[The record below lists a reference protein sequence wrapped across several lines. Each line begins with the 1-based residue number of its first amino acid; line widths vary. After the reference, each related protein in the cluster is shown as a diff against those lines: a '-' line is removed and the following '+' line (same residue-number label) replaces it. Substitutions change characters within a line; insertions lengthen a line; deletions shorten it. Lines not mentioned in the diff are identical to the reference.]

1 MIKSKHRFSVVFMVL
16 TLVFSFMCN
25 NIAVYAYDKND
36 EMHLVPISHIDTAW
50 MWPYEDVAQ
59 NVIPDTWYK
68 QIGYLKNNPEL
79 RFTISAIQHLA
90 WAKEYYPD
98 MWSDIKD
105 LYAEG
110 RLEIVG
116 GQLVEPDTNTPS
128 GESHVRQFLIGQKFL
143 EENFGKTTTVG
154 FLPDCF
160 GFSGQYP
167 QIMKKAGIDYFV
179 TAKLTWND
187 TNKFPYNLFFWKGI
201 DGSSVLSYLTTK
213 NYDHVYSDSEIK
225 EVLDALKPYGVN
237 RGYGSFGAGDHGGGP
252 SLANYEQVLNQDKD
266 PSNPHVILSSATRY
280 FDSVSKDDLSKVPT
294 WEGEMYLE
302 YHRGT
307 YTSWARQKL
316 ENRKSEIA
324 AEVAEKAGAIGK
336 WLGVIPDAGDV
347 INDAWWKIAINHM
360 HDVQPGSSVPMAYEE
375 SFNFNEIARN
385 KLNTVANYGLQAMAY
400 RADTSVES
408 GVPVFVFNPLSWT
421 RDDMVETT
429 LKFDTKVQYVRIYDQ
444 NGNEMP
450 CKVLNS
456 DGNTATVRFE
466 ARDIPSLGYKLFR
479 AVPADEPYSKD
490 TGLHIDEENFI
501 MENQYYKVVFNPET
515 GNITNIYNKK
525 DNNRDVLNSKN
536 GEGNELQIFTD
547 TGGSSWPAWD
557 VIRSELS
564 PVGGDPYDPT
574 YRLGAD
580 SLKSI
585 EVIENSAVKAV
596 IRVTREWSKS
606 TFIQD
611 IIMYPDVERID
622 VKTYVDWRE
631 SNRML
636 KVSFPLSAVSNT
648 ATYEIAYGALQRST
662 NRDTSFDGARF
673 EQSGQK
679 WADITNESDNAFG
692 VSILNDSKYGWDVY
706 RYKDN
711 SGTRIRLSLLRSA
724 RTASS
729 AGYGYNNPPSYP
741 AMDQGP
747 QYFTYSIYP
756 HKGDWTDAQ
765 SVQRAYELNYPVNA
779 FQVEPHK
786 GVLGKEFSFIDVDKP
801 NIIASVVKTPYDG
814 GTDELVIRLYES
826 QGKDSTDAQITF
838 PTDIK
843 SAKEVNI
850 LEEDYEDAK
859 PVSISGNTLTTNF
872 GKYEIKTL
880 RVNLGESK
888 YEKVAQKTA
897 SVDLYTHYN
906 LDGVSSDNK
915 RSDGDVDGS
924 GNTYAAELWPEQI
937 TFQGVPFKLGPA
949 ADGYRNLVQAEGQ
962 TIKLPAGNYKYVYIL
977 GAASGTEKDEGE
989 FVVKYTGGT
998 STRKNIEF
1006 AQWNAMITSWDA
1018 VAAADIRPVVRDT
1031 IAYDFT
1037 HYHLKDRD
1045 NYVKESF
1052 LYLYRIP
1059 IDPEKSVDSLILP
1072 NAKGIKI
1079 AAISLAD
1086 SEFLRTAQLPD
1097 GNESVDDQK
1106 PSKVTGV
1113 NAKLHEDSIIEVD
1126 VSWDAATDNDGIKYY
1141 RIYRSVNP
1149 NFLPDDST
1157 LVGIVSGTT
1166 LNYTDSLNASGT
1178 YYYKIIAMDTAFN
1191 LSEASDASNPVTG
1204 GLDNAFLTSGVK
1216 ATANGSM
1223 ALEPPALAI
1232 DGTADN
1238 NSKWCYNGGNNNASE
1253 TNPYWLIV
1261 DLGDNYA
1268 KWSISKFVVMH
1279 AQAGGESSSWNTK
1292 DFTIQVSNDM
1302 ANWTNLVTVKDNTSG
1317 VTTHELASPVTAR
1330 YFKLNITHPGQANCA
1345 RIYEFQAYGI
1355 YDGLLPPSVKNVNI
1369 DVEKKNGQPLMLK
1382 GTYTFVPSAVGKTEL
1397 NSLYKW
1403 YGETGN
1409 GQYEEIAGETGIT
1422 LVVPDDS
1429 LYRSVRFEVTP
1440 VDNSGAKGTPVMSPS
1455 IYIAPDSYY
1464 DRAYLRK
1471 ATATSQTASHEG
1483 AEMAVDHDNKTKWCA
1498 TQKRPQSLT
1507 VDMGHY
1513 YLIDKFVV
1521 THSKINEPYYDN
1533 TYAYNIYMSEDGVT
1547 WNKVYSVDG
1556 NTDTVNTLQLDAGV
1570 IGRYL
1575 KLEITKTSAN
1585 DDTAVRIYGFEAWGY
1600 PKFDH
1605 TPAGGEEESEPV
1617 DVEASNVTI
1626 TGVAEVNSTLT
1637 GSYTVADKYEKYC
1650 RFRWLWSNEED
1661 GDYEPIFNANSNV
1674 YTPTGDMEGKY
1685 LKFEVRVGLGRTV
1698 TSDAVLIGA
1707 QTPVNVLLGSDVSA
1721 DNEEDGH
1728 KAGKAVDGDDS
1739 TYWFARNYGGT
1750 LTSKLDALYKISSFV
1765 VKNAGSAGLDGK
1777 LNTKDFE
1784 IYVSENGED
1793 WVEAAVQKNN
1803 TDNVVTINLTT
1814 PLRAKY
1820 VKLHVTTP
1828 YSSIPAGAVGGVYI
1842 AEFEAYGT
1850 PYGASVPRAFNV
1862 KIPSSAETNK
1872 LLVASYS
1879 FNDPNG
1885 EWEGESILQWMAGDS
1900 VNGPFY
1906 PIQGATSLYYRPT
1919 KDVAGKYVKFTV
1931 KPVNKSGIKGAT
1943 ASSDAVLVENA
1954 RPRVQ
1959 DIVILGDTTIE
1970 SKQLRVTY
1978 KYVDYEDDP
1987 EGNTTY
1993 QWYKS
1998 DDGRNWTEIAGAT
2011 NSSLNLSDV
2020 ADLKQGITSLRCR
2033 IVPLQEDGKIGYAG
2047 DSKVVVITPAGYN
2060 ALKGARIVD
2069 YSGYVNSAE
2078 SPEKIVDGD
2087 YTTKWCDTS
2096 TISPADRDP
2105 KRWVTMDMGSEYPIS
2120 TFVLRNCRT
2129 VENFANTKAFRIQ
2142 ISIDGEEWYNAYSTT
2157 TNTDD
2162 ITVVQL
2168 SEPAQ
2173 ARYVRL
2179 AIDETATPR
2188 IYELEAWTRGLGTTL
2203 NIDSKYSTRVLN
2215 GETFELQYGVS
2226 VSSPN
2231 FDLMSEEVKIAYDP
2245 EMFTFKGHRLL
2256 DDNVVVDNIN
2266 DDGNGTIELSLT
2278 HIAPVNG
2285 NYILM
2290 NLIFEAKAIPSDVD
2304 EKNGTI
2310 SVSSALFISSM
2321 GTESEARLSNIT
2333 LTVMGSKSALNAAIE
2348 LVSSKLEA
2356 AVIGVE
2362 PGNYFKAYVDRLS
2375 EALNAAQNVYNSPEA
2390 GESDYNLARQ
2400 SLLNVLEEF
2409 ENSVITDLTGDLD
2422 GDGEFT
2428 INDLNDIITYYGMN
2442 VTELMDYEKLADI
2455 DGNGYVGLTDF
2466 IFVAQK
2472 IIGN

>member
-1 MIKSKHRFSVVFMVL
+1 MVL
-16 TLVFSFMCN
+16 TLVFSFLGN
-25 NIAVYAYDKND
+25 NFVAYAYDKNY

-50 MWPYEDVAQ
+50 MWPYVDVAQ

-90 WAKEYYPD
+90 WSKEYYPD
-98 MWSDIKD
+98 MWEDIRE

-110 RLEIVG
+110 RIEIVG

-143 EENFGKTTTVG
+143 EENFGKKTTVG

-167 QIMKKAGIDYFV
+167 QIMKKSGIDYFV

-213 NYDHVYSDSEIK
+213 NYDHVYSDEEI
-225 EVLDALKPYGVN
+225 EATLDALKPYGVT
-237 RGYGSFGAGDHGGGP
+237 RAYGSFGAGDHGGGP
-252 SLANYEQVLNQDKD
+252 SLADYEKVLNQDKD
-266 PSNPHVILSSATRY
+266 PANPHVILSSATRY

-324 AEVAEKAGAIGK
+324 AEVAEKAGAIGT
-336 WLGVIPDAGDV
+336 WLGVTPDTGSV

-421 RDDMVETT
+421 RDDMVEAT
-429 LKFDTKVQYVRIYDQ
+429 LKFDTEIQFVRIYDQ

-450 CKVLNS
+450 CEVLET
-456 DGNTATVRFE
+456 DGNTATIRFE

-479 AVPADEPYSKD
+479 AVPADKPYLAD
-490 TGLHIDEENFI
+490 TGLIIDEENLI

-515 GNITNIYNKK
+515 GNITHIYNKK
-525 DNNRDVLNSKN
+525 DNNRDVLNSEN

-547 TGGSSWPAWD
+547 TGGTSWPAWD
-557 VIRSELS
+557 LIRSELS

-585 EVIENSAVKAV
+585 EVIENSSVKAV

-673 EQSGQK
+673 EHSGQK

-729 AGYGYNNPPSYP
+729 AGYGYSNPASYP

-756 HKGDWTDAQ
+756 HKGDWTEAQ
-765 SVQRAYELNYPVNA
+765 SVQRAYELNYPVIA
-779 FQVEPHK
+779 FQTEPHE
-786 GVLGKEFSFIDVDKP
+786 GVLGKEFSFIDVNEP

-814 GTDELVIRLYES
+814 GTDELIVRLYES
-826 QGKDSTDAQITF
+826 QGKDSTEAHIKF
-838 PTDIK
+838 PADIK
-843 SAKEVNI
+843 NAKEVNI

-859 PVSISGNTLTTNF
+859 PVNISGNTLTANF

-880 RVNLGESK
+880 RVDLGTSE
-888 YEKVAQKTA
+888 YGKVTQKTA
-897 SVDLYTHYN
+897 SVDLYTYYN
-906 LDGVSSDNK
+906 LDGISSDNN

-924 GNTYAAELWPEQI
+924 GNSYAAELWPERI

-949 ADGYRNLVQAEGQ
+949 ADGYKNLVRAEGQ
-962 TIKLPAGNYKYVYIL
+962 EIKLPVGNYKYVYIL
-977 GAASGTEKDEGE
+977 GAASGTEANKGE
-989 FVVKYTGGT
+989 FVVRYADST
-998 STRKNIEF
+998 STRKNITF
-1006 AQWNAMITSWDA
+1006 AQWNTMITSWDA
-1018 VAAADIRPVVRDT
+1018 VAAADIRPVVKDT

-1037 HYHLKDRD
+1037 HYHMKNRD

-1052 LYLYRIP
+1052 LFLYKIP
-1059 IDPEKSVDSLILP
+1059 IDPEKNIESLILP

-1086 SEFLRTAQLPD
+1086 SEFLRAAQLPD
-1097 GNESVDDQK
+1097 GNESIDDQK
-1106 PSKVTGV
+1106 PSKVTDV
-1113 NAKLHEDSIIEVD
+1113 KAELQEDSMILVD
-1126 VSWDAATDNDGIKYY
+1126 VSWEASTDNDGIKYY
-1141 RIYRSVNP
+1141 RIYRGIDP
-1149 NFLPDDST
+1149 DFLPDEST
-1157 LVGIVSGTT
+1157 FIDIVSGTT

-1178 YYYKIIAMDTAFN
+1178 YYYKIIAIDTALN
-1191 LSEASDASNPVTG
+1191 MSEASDASNPVTG

-1223 ALEPPALAI
+1223 ATEPPEFAI
-1232 DGTADN
+1232 DGTTAN

-1261 DLGDNYA
+1261 DLGNDYE
-1268 KWSISKFVVMH
+1268 KWSIYKFVVMH

-1292 DFTIQVSNDM
+1292 DFTIQMSNDRV
-1302 ANWTNLVTVKDNTSG
+1302 NWTTLFTITGNTSG
-1317 VTTHELASPVTAR
+1317 VTTHDLALPVTAR

-1345 RIYEFQAYGI
+1345 RIYEFQAYGK
-1355 YDGLLPPSVKNVNI
+1355 YNGLLPPTAKDVNI
-1369 DVEKKNGQPLMLK
+1369 NVEKKKGQPLVLT
-1382 GTYTFVPSAVGKTEL
+1382 GTYTFVPGFVGKTEL
-1397 NSLYKW
+1397 GSTYKW
-1403 YGETGN
+1403 YGETGDN
-1409 GQYEEIAGETGIT
+1409 NFTLIEGETEIS
-1422 LVVPDDS
+1422 LEIQDDS
-1429 LYRSVRFEVTP
+1429 LYRSIKFEVTP
-1440 VDNSGAKGTPVMSPS
+1440 ADSSGARGMPVISPA
-1455 IYIAPDSYY
+1455 IYIAPGSYD
-1464 DRAYLRK
+1464 DRAYLK
-1471 ATATSQTASHEG
+1471 KVTATSQTASNEA
-1483 AEMAVDHDNKTKWCA
+1483 AEFAVDHNNTTKWCA
-1498 TQKRPQSLT
+1498 TQRRPQSLT

-1513 YLIDKFVV
+1513 YSIDKFVV
-1521 THSKINEPYYDN
+1521 THAKIYEPYYAN
-1533 TYAYNIYMSEDGVT
+1533 TYAYNIYMSDSGVT

-1556 NTDTVNTLQLDAGV
+1556 NTDTVNTLILDTPV
-1570 IGRYL
+1570 TGRYV
-1575 KLEITKTSAN
+1575 KLEITKTSEN

-1600 PKFDH
+1600 PDFDY
-1605 TPAGGEEESEPV
+1605 TPIEEGEEEHEPA
-1617 DVEASNVTI
+1617 DVEASDVAI
-1626 TGVAEVNSTLT
+1626 TGVAEVNGKLT
-1637 GSYTVADKYEKYC
+1637 GNYTIAQEYEKYC

-1661 GDYEPIFNANSNV
+1661 GIYEPIYNANGKV
-1674 YTPTGDMEGKY
+1674 YTPTEEMEGKY

-1698 TSDAVLIGA
+1698 TSDPVLISA
-1707 QTPVNVLLGSDVSA
+1707 QTPVNILIGCDVSA
-1721 DNEEDGH
+1721 DVEAEEH
-1728 KAGKAVDGDDS
+1728 EANNAVDGDDS

-1750 LTSKLDALYKISSFV
+1750 LLCKLDSLYKISRFV
-1765 VKNAGSAGLDGK
+1765 VMNAGSAGLDEK

-1784 IYVSENGED
+1784 IYVSDNGED
-1793 WVEAAVQKNN
+1793 WVEAAVQRNN
-1803 TDNVVTINLTT
+1803 TASEVTINLTA

-1820 VKLHVTTP
+1820 IKLHVTTP
-1828 YSSIPAGAVGGVYI
+1828 YSSIPAGAVGGIYI
-1842 AEFEAYGT
+1842 VEFEAYGT

-1862 KIPSSAETNK
+1862 KVPSSAETNK

-1879 FNDPNG
+1879 FSDPNG

-1900 VNGPFY
+1900 VDGPFY
-1906 PIQGATSLYYRPT
+1906 PIPGATSLYYRPS
-1919 KDVAGKYVKFTV
+1919 KDVAGKYIKFTV

-1943 ASSDAVLVENA
+1943 ASSEAIMVENA
-1954 RPRVQ
+1954 RPRIE
-1959 DIVILGDTTIE
+1959 DIVVIGDTTIE
-1970 SKQLRVTY
+1970 SKRLKVTY
-1978 KYVDYEDDP
+1978 RYVDYEDDP

-1993 QWYKS
+1993 QWYMS
-1998 DDGRNWTEIAGAT
+1998 DDGRNWTEIIRAT
-2011 NSSLNLSDV
+2011 ESTLNLSEV
-2020 ADLKQGITSLRCR
+2020 ANIKQGITSLKCR
-2033 IVPLQEDGKIGYAG
+2033 IIPEQIDGKAGYAA
-2047 DSKVVVITPAGYN
+2047 DSNAVVITPAGYN
-2060 ALKGARIVD
+2060 ALKGATIVD
-2069 YSGYVNSAE
+2069 YSGYVNSSE
-2078 SPEKIVDGD
+2078 SPEKLVDGD

-2096 TISPADRDP
+2096 TIAPSDRDP
-2105 KRWVTMDMGSEYPIS
+2105 KRWVTMDMGSQYPIS

-2129 VENFANTKAFRIQ
+2129 MENFSNTRAFRIQ
-2142 ISIDGEEWYNAYSTT
+2142 TSTDGVEWFDAYRTT

-2162 ITVVQL
+2162 ITVVQF
-2168 SEPAQ
+2168 SEPVQ

-2188 IYELEAWTRGLGTTL
+2188 IYEVEAWTRGLATTL
-2203 NIDSKYSTRVLN
+2203 NIAPNYSTTIAN
-2215 GETFELQYGVS
+2215 GDTFELQYGVS
-2226 VSSPN
+2226 ISSPY
-2231 FDLMSEEVKIAYDP
+2231 FELVQEDVKIAYDP
-2245 EMFTFKGHRLL
+2245 EMFIFKGYKLL
-2256 DDNVVVDNIN
+2256 DDYVVVDNIN

-2290 NLIFEAKAIPSDVD
+2290 NLEFEAKAMPSDMD
-2304 EKNGTI
+2304 EKDGTI
-2310 SVSSALFISSM
+2310 SVSGALFTNTV
-2321 GTESEARLSNIT
+2321 GTESEARLSNVK
-2333 LTVMGSKSALNAAIE
+2333 LTVMSSKRALNAAIDIVK
-2348 LVSSKLEA
+2348 LKLEN

-2362 PGNYFKAYVDRLS
+2362 PGNYFKAQVAKLS
-2375 EALNAAQNVYNSPEA
+2375 VALGIAQNVHDSPES
-2390 GESDYNLARQ
+2390 GESDYILARLN
-2400 SLLNVLEEF
+2400 LLNALKEF

-2428 INDLNDIITYYGMN
+2428 INDLNDIIIYYGMN
-2442 VTELMDYEKLADI
+2442 VSELINYEKLADI

-2472 IIGN
+2472 ILGN